1 MSNPVKPNDI
11 PPPTWP
17 SYVPP
22 VTSRRVEE
30 RRNRRRGPASASP
43 ANDETSAAPM
53 TSEIDARTAIVV
65 RRLQNDAKETDRSRS
80 KMLRKRVR
88 REERSERRHLRKRLR
103 RRQGGSVHGQQGR
116 RTSETTEMS
125 FSSMTSSFSTSTGTD
140 ATTTTTTT
148 TSSSTSSV
156 ATTSYG
162 PTVATRAA
170 SSSLNAQGT
179 PPATALPPATGYDD
193 KVYTSSSQPMSS
205 YNEAVPIPFVDEDT
219 HFSELYLD
227 VFMAS
232 NRPQFLATLGGRLVA
247 CELSRALCVYR
258 FDFRCMHFV

>member
-1 MSNPVKPNDI
+1 
-11 PPPTWP
+11 
-17 SYVPP
+17 
-22 VTSRRVEE
+22 
-30 RRNRRRGPASASP
+30 
-43 ANDETSAAPM
+43 
-53 TSEIDARTAIVV
+53 
-65 RRLQNDAKETDRSRS
+65 
-80 KMLRKRVR
+80 MLRKRVR

-140 ATTTTTTT
+140 ATTTTTT